1 MSLSGQA
8 FQLTNPISAGQV
20 TVATPLNHF
29 WFDKLPVATRKS
41 PSTDPPS
48 WSILTRLLELEKILR
63 VMRETL
69 FHSRLS
75 CVMLAPLVLE
85 AKLWA
90 APKRN
95 LNRRGAEERDAC
107 YA

>member
-1 MSLSGQA
+1 MA
-8 FQLTNPISAGQV
+8 RRQLQ
-20 TVATPLNHF
+20 
-29 WFDKLPVATRKS
+29 R
-41 PSTDPPS
+41 
-48 WSILTRLLELEKILR
+48 ILTTFALINFLLQLEKVPRLPRLLRVFLRVLELEEILR

-85 AKLWA
+85 AMLWA